1 MPAMYRTATFA
12 DKREGG
18 ASVTGE
24 EIFFLLRPV
33 KTAGSPPETHRP
45 MPPACARPPPESAP
59 APPASRAARS
69 PSRAAPR
76 RGTRHRAVRSEEH
89 TSELQSL
96 MRSSYAVFCLKKTKK
111 HTDIRRRQKMIK
123 IIYE

>member
-59 APPASRAARS
+59 APPASRAARP
-69 PSRAAPR
+69 PSSAAPP
-76 RGTRHRAVRSEEH
+76 RGTRHREIGRAKGRG
-89 TSELQSL
+89 
-96 MRSSYAVFCLKKTKK
+96 RVFTEGCNAGVAA
-111 HTDIRRRQKMIK
+111 R
-123 IIYE
+123 